1 MDEMTWYE
9 DVACLLT
16 RSMTAPLIE
25 SLDLDHYTGV
35 AKGHAVIADDLSSGQ
50 FTDLLAQHTI
60 TALLLRSGSLI
71 DHTAGIAN
79 ARLPRRCENRVWRRR
94 CSRGRLKW

>member
-35 AKGHAVIADDLSSGQ
+35 AKGHAVIADDLSPGCPQGSSPTSWLSTPLRLFYYVLGAS
-50 FTDLLAQHTI
+50 LTI
-60 TALLLRSGSLI
+60 QL
-71 DHTAGIAN
+71 
-79 ARLPRRCENRVWRRR
+79 V
-94 CSRGRLKW
+94 